1 MKELKNLEIFT
12 RELIWFRIENIYD
25 DIAVELGYDYYVHN
39 GNIVQ

>member
-25 DIAVELGYDYYVHN
+25 GIAEELAMT
-39 GNIVQ
+39 IMFIMEI